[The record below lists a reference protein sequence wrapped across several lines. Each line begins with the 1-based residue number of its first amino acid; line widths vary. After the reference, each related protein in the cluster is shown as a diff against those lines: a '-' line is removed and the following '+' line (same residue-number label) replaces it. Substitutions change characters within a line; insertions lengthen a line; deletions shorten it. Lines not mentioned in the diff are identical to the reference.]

1 MMNVATLESGSLPC
15 GSPIATVLSFATRI
29 RRGSPLLAAWG
40 AALAL
45 GVVVMLGLLFV
56 DDRLLRGTWVWAKPI
71 KFCLSLAL
79 LAWTSAFFMTLLPAA
94 RRGSMTVRGVAAVIV
109 GAGSF
114 ELLYIVWQ
122 AAHGQPS
129 HFFVSDPFHAAMYA
143 LMGVGAMSLTA
154 SQGVL
159 AWQVHRHAG
168 VGIGPAFKLAVV
180 LGLTLTTL
188 LGSAAGAVLASHQPQ
203 LGSALPLV
211 GWNLRG
217 GDLRP
222 AHFLGIHA
230 EQLLPAFGWIVG
242 RRAGRNGR
250 VAVWLAAVA
259 YVVVFAIVFRL
270 GQA

>member
-1 MMNVATLESGSLPC
+1 MTVATLESGPLPC
-15 GSPIATVLSFATRI
+15 GSPMATLVSWARRI
-29 RRGSPLLAAWG
+29 RHGSPLLAAWG
-40 AALAL
+40 AALVL
-45 GVVVMLGLLFV
+45 GAVVMLGLLFV
-56 DDRLLRGTWVWAKPI
+56 DDRALRGAWVWAKPI

-94 RRGSMTVRGVAAVIV
+94 RLGSRTVRGLAAVIV

-114 ELLYIVWQ
+114 ELLYIAWQ

-129 HFFVSDPFHAAMYA
+129 HFFVSDPFHAAMYS
-143 LMGVGAMSLTA
+143 LMGVGAMALTA

-168 VGIGPAFKLAVV
+168 DGIAPAFKLAVV
-180 LGLTLTTL
+180 LGLALTML
-188 LGSAAGAVLASHQPQ
+188 LGSAAGAVLASHQPA

-230 EQLLPAFGWIVG
+230 EQLLPAFGWIVS

-250 VAVWLAAVA
+250 IVVGLAAVA
-259 YVVVFAIVFRL
+259 YGVLFAIAFRL